1 MKSDIIEYM
10 SSSKPGNVINVETE
24 RWVYLVECAENMVL
38 RKVNMNPIT
47 VTILLTFLSG
57 ILGTAGMTFVMWL
70 INRSGL
76 ANADMMRAIGSLYT
90 RSYENSL
97 LPGFIIH
104 FGVGG
109 ILAFF
114 YTAFLSIFYFRSVIA
129 LASLGGMLGLLQGL
143 VVSFALVALVAEH
156 HPLEQFR
163 KAGSEVVVAHMLGH
177 VIYGLIVGAMI
188 GITGINFSFVP
199 RII

>member
-1 MKSDIIEYM
+1 
-10 SSSKPGNVINVETE
+10 
-24 RWVYLVECAENMVL
+24 
-38 RKVNMNPIT
+38 MNPII
-47 VTILLTFLSG
+47 VKILLTVLAG

-97 LPGFIIH
+97 LPGFVIH
-104 FGVGG
+104 FGVGI
-109 ILAFF
+109 ILAFL

-129 LASLGGMLGLLQGL
+129 LAGLGGMLGLGHGL
-143 VVSFALVALVAEH
+143 VVSFALVALVAEN

-163 KAGSEVVVAHMLGH
+163 KAGSEVVIAHMVGH
-177 VIYGLIVGAMI
+177 IIYGLVVGAVI
-188 GITGINFSFVP
+188 GITGIHFDFVP
-199 RII
+199 RIV